1 METVEIQV
9 RNPAALWHE
18 IEELIQVHNGVDEL
32 MPFMKRYPEVYHIY
46 LQLDSE
52 IKGEETGNSKS
63 SQ

>member
-1 METVEIQV
+1 MKTVEIRV
-9 RNPAALWHE
+9 KNPVVLWHE
-18 IEELIQVHNGVDEL
+18 IKEFINVHHGVSEDTS
-32 MPFMKRYPEVYHIY
+32 FMKKYPEVYHIY

>member
-1 METVEIQV
+1 MVEIQV
-9 RNPAALWHE
+9 RNPVALRHE
-18 IEELIQVHNGVDEL
+18 IEKLIHVHYGVEEHVS
-32 MPFMKRYPEVYHIY
+32 FMKEYPKVYHIY